1 MEVMRYEL
9 YGILKICINF
19 TKGHELLFFLRRENF
34 FQIFRV
40 KKNLYF
46 WKKNLEKIND
56 RKKID
61 VHTVVKNCFHIRGA
75 ANNTRKN
82 KQEEKKLIHISRVS
96 FFTRLIIRKKIRIEH
111 AAKLKASGRNEQ

>member
-40 KKNLYF
+40 KKNLF
-46 WKKNLEKIND
+46 LKEES
-56 RKKID
+56 
-61 VHTVVKNCFHIRGA
+61 
-75 ANNTRKN
+75 RKN
-82 KQEEKKLIHISRVS
+82 KR
-96 FFTRLIIRKKIRIEH
+96 
-111 AAKLKASGRNEQ
+111 